1 MTEKGKKQEEENNVL
16 KQIREALDL
25 TQDEMASLL
34 SVTSSTVS
42 KCERGI
48 TEMRLTFEQW
58 QRLASVLRHRLNY
71 DVVKDSPLKLS
82 DRKKLQIIAK

>member
-1 MTEKGKKQEEENNVL
+1 ML

-34 SVTSSTVS
+34 GVTSSTVS
-42 KCERGI
+42 KCERGL

-58 QRLASVLRHRLNY
+58 QKLASVLRHRLDY
-71 DVVKDSPLKLS
+71 DVVKDSPVKLS
-82 DRKKLQIIAK
+82 ERKRLFPRRC

>member
-1 MTEKGKKQEEENNVL
+1 MIESIKKQEEDSNVL
-16 KQIREALDL
+16 KQIREALGL

-34 SVTSSTVS
+34 DVTSSTVS
-42 KCERGI
+42 KCERGL

-82 DRKKLQIIAK
+82 ERKRLQIIAK

>member
-1 MTEKGKKQEEENNVL
+1 MLKKEKNQAGESNVL
-16 KQIREALDL
+16 KQLREALGL

-34 SVTSSTVS
+34 DVTTSTIS

-58 QRLASVLRHRLNY
+58 QKLASVLRHRLNY

-82 DRKKLQIIAK
+82 DRRSLQIVTK

>member
-1 MTEKGKKQEEENNVL
+1 MKEKGKKQEEENNVL

-34 SVTSSTVS
+34 DVTSSTVS

-82 DRKKLQIIAK
+82 DRKKLQIITK